1 MAPPLTLTR
10 RGRWVA
16 YLAAATYLGATLAVT
31 VAVTTHGLTTGSE
44 MTTLAGVLLGIVLTV
59 GAPVAAADRT
69 WRTPTTK
76 ETR

>member
-1 MAPPLTLTR
+1 MPPPLTLTR

-16 YLAAATYLGATLAVT
+16 YLAAAAYLGATLAVT

-44 MTTLAGVLLGIVLTV
+44 MTTLAGAALPLVAV
-59 GAPVAAADRT
+59 GVPVAAADRT